1 MKFKEYLE
9 ESKPGRAWNGRLEK
23 IDELLK
29 WMYSTDVLNKGEK
42 AKKDVLFNQYYR
54 YYNDGDM
61 PKGLKTPEG
70 ARVSKWHGDDIAA
83 AALEYKLEEFIKKV
97 LTKYLGSVDRGLF
110 SIDSQLSKIDTVIS
124 VVDREDI
131 HSLVKYWVKDVKD
144 SEIID
149 VVKELESK
157 YDILD
162 IESKEAANKHPW
174 EKSYDNPAGHTMKSR
189 SEDMKKAKIWTPSM
203 DAKWKEIQR
212 GMFDISEML
221 NNVKQSLEKMK
232 KLKLFD
238 KE

>member
-70 ARVSKWHGDDIAA
+70 YSLSKYHGDDLVA
-83 AALEYKLEEFIKKV
+83 AALEYKLEEFIKKI
-97 LTKYLGSVDRGLF
+97 LSKYLGTIDRGMF
-110 SIDSQLSKIDTVIS
+110 NIDLELSKINTLIS
-124 VVDREDI
+124 VVDRGAI
-131 HSLVKYWVKDVKD
+131 HGLAKYWIKDVKD
-144 SEIID
+144 SEIITI
-149 VVKELESK
+149 VKELESK
-157 YDILD
+157 YDVLD
-162 IESKEAANKHPW
+162 KESKEAANKHPW
-174 EKSYDNPAGHTMKSR
+174 EKSYDNPGGHSLSFRKETMVQ
-189 SEDMKKAKIWTPSM
+189 AKIWTPSM
-203 DAKWKEIQR
+203 QTQWKEIQR
-212 GMFDISEML
+212 GMIDISELL

-232 KLKLFD
+232 KLRLFD